1 MDTRDVSVTGIRIPN
16 SDGFSLWKDNTFII
30 MLTVS
35 LTVAI
40 FIMWGTAYDIILT
53 RRVKNK
59 LTLNKY
65 SKDLNSDS
73 SGLNCTTYDLTRA
86 ITNDKKS
93 NCVGIGM
100 PTGVNN
106 NSDENLAMEQC
117 VEEHKLSKNS

>member
-1 MDTRDVSVTGIRIPN
+1 
-16 SDGFSLWKDNTFII
+16 

-40 FIMWGTAYDIILT
+40 FIIWGTIYDVILS

-59 LTLNKY
+59 LAMKKY

-86 ITNDKKS
+86 ISNDKKS

-100 PTGVNN
+100 PSGVNN
-106 NSDENLAMEQC
+106 NSDENLAMEPC
-117 VEEHKLSKNS
+117 VEEHKLSKNSTIQSIISRI